1 MLIFG
6 NKLTTGVKIGA
17 VLVGAG
23 AAWYAY
29 ESRGRTQRR
38 FGPATNGG
46 ILSKPWGESKLA
58 KPWVT
63 EDTGVSF
70 INLPARPS
78 SAMSGGGES
87 GAGTPLGDLVDRKE
101 LEDLHSSVGVKED
114 RKPRRRSIGE
124 GLVQI

>member
-1 MLIFG
+1 MLMNREDELRNGSTVRGFW
-6 NKLTTGVKIGA
+6 LT
-17 VLVGAG
+17 
-23 AAWYAY
+23 
-29 ESRGRTQRR
+29 SRR
-38 FGPATNGG
+38 GPVTNGG
-46 ILSKPWGESKLA
+46 ILSKPWGESRSA
-58 KPWVT
+58 KSWVT

-78 SAMSGGGES
+78 SAMAGGGES